1 MPVRKKLAS
10 RNPKKDSSEGLESK
24 NVEFLEKQ
32 RLAKKKA
39 MAKKGQ
45 TLNQSSDNYALEA
58 TTEISSSIQQ
68 SLDGCESLLAA
79 MEEINTTG
87 LEVGAAADQSSSIT
101 VKLRDSATSA
111 KSEADESKGIV
122 DANQDK
128 MQTTTDKVTGLIA
141 GINKSVETNKNTVI
155 NVNQFKKDADEAK
168 ELIEGIV
175 EISEQINLIA
185 LNAAIEASK
194 AKEHGKGFAIVAEEV
209 RKLARK
215 TENNAKVAQQI
226 LLEVANSLDNIIQDS
241 QEMTTSLNE
250 RADDAKKTTINLEAI
265 RLLFV
270 EAGDDSEKMAT
281 TFDAITD
288 ALFSIEEGTNEVN
301 VKAQEL
307 NSAIQETVSALQ
319 EQTETINSMKETTN
333 YLTNVSGNKGGDKEN
348 YLSATQEFGST
359 VQETLNTAEEIS
371 NAIDVIND
379 AGQAQLRLSK
389 GSLAKTNDVENDSRP
404 VGELAKAGKEKFEIL
419 QNKIRSAVEE
429 LNIVIQGVREGVVN
443 NNKQKENILKMRQE
457 IKKINKVMGQIENVN
472 ILTKILSVNGGI
484 EAARAGE
491 YGKGFTVVSEDCQVL
506 TEETDNTINQITN
519 KLEVID
525 ISLDAVA
532 RDFEITG
539 NEAAVEVQSVDEVV
553 LELSQIEGSC
563 REVYGGLESIENTSN
578 ILQSD
583 ILIAKEGIEKIQNS
597 SQAIGDACQDA
608 KSNSIEQSTALEQI
622 NVSNQWL
629 VEKLVDNKAS

>member
-10 RNPKKDSSEGLESK
+10 RNPKKVSSEGLESK

-45 TLNQSSDNYALEA
+45 ILDQSSDNYALEA

-87 LEVGAAADQSSSIT
+87 VEVGAAADQSSSVTI
-101 VKLRDSATSA
+101 KLRDSASSA
-111 KSEADESKGIV
+111 KSEADESKAIV

-175 EISEQINLIA
+175 DISEQINLIA

-215 TENNAKVAQQI
+215 TENNAKDAQQI
-226 LLEVANSLDNIIQDS
+226 LLEVASSLNNIIQDS
-241 QEMTTSLNE
+241 EEMTTSLNE
-250 RADDAKKTTINLEAI
+250 RAEDAKKTTNNLEAI
-265 RLLFV
+265 RLLFI
-270 EAGDDSEKMAT
+270 EAGDDSETMAK
-281 TFDAITD
+281 TFESITD

-319 EQTETINSMKETTN
+319 EQTETINSMKETTK
-333 YLTNVSGNKGGDKEN
+333 YLTSVSGDKGGDKEN

-371 NAIDVIND
+371 NAIDLIND
-379 AGQAQLRLSK
+379 AGQAQLKLSQ
-389 GSLAKTNDVENDSRP
+389 GSLGKTNDVEKESRP
-404 VGELAKAGKEKFEIL
+404 VGELAKTGKEKFETL
-419 QNKIRSAVEE
+419 QDKIRAAVEE
-429 LNIVIQGVREGVVN
+429 LNVVIQGVREGVSN

-525 ISLDAVA
+525 VSLDAVA
-532 RDFEITG
+532 KDFEITG

-553 LELSQIEGSC
+553 SELAQIEGSC
-563 REVYGGLESIENTSN
+563 QEVYKGLESIENAAN
-578 ILQSD
+578 ILQND
-583 ILIAKEGIEKIQNS
+583 ILVAKDGIEKIQNS

-608 KSNSIEQSTALEQI
+608 RSNSIEQSTALEQI

-629 VEKLVDNKAS
+629 VDKLVENKAS